1 VFAEHV
7 DAQRAGRL
15 VDIDVL
21 TVALLAAD
29 VEPAGL
35 AQAAPMAQRDPNERI
50 RDSTEHASCRRLP
63 PGASGTPLS
72 AIGLRT
78 RILCARSGTRES
90 VATSGCRSHDRRQ
103 FVGRATERPLF
114 RIAPP
119 RPRVANAD
127 FARSWA
133 PRNLAQPLP
142 RKSGRCGRAV
152 RQGVGSLLGTT
163 SRATSRPLRDRMSR
177 AIAVRSPPRVARH
190 LPTRAHSS
198 SRSVALL
205 LHAGPR
211 MGGGT

>member
-7 DAQRAGRL
+7 DAQRAGGL

-35 AQAAPMAQRDPNERI
+35 AQVAPMAQRDPNERI
-50 RDSTEHASCRRLP
+50 RDSTEHASRRRLSP
-63 PGASGTPLS
+63 TGRFRNIAFSHRPADTHSVCPLRDPGKRRDERMSIARQTTVCRPSDRTTALPDRSS
-72 AIGLRT
+72 AA
-78 RILCARSGTRES
+78 ARRK
-90 VATSGCRSHDRRQ
+90 
-103 FVGRATERPLF
+103 RP
-114 RIAPP
+114 ICTHA
-119 RPRVANAD
+119 
-127 FARSWA
+127 
-133 PRNLAQPLP
+133 RNLAQPLP
-142 RKSGRCGRAV
+142 LSSGRCGRAV
-152 RQGVGSLLGTT
+152 RQGAGSLLETT